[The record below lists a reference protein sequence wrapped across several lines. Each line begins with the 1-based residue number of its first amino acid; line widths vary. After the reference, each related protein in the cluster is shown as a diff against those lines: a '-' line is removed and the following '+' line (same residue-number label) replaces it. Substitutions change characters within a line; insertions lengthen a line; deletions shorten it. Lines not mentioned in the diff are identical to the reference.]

1 MLITMQGMMKQLQTN
16 DNLILVTVVGYTT
29 IKKAALD
36 EINTETCDLSWVWD
50 AMQVLGETHEQIYK
64 RFENIVYSFRI
75 MEANKWIYP

>member
-36 EINTETCDLSWVWD
+36 VINGNTYDYSWVNI
-50 AMQVLGETHEQIYK
+50 AMEVLGETHEQIMK
-64 RFENIVYSFRI
+64 RFENVVYSFRI